1 MSSYIHRPF
10 FHLHSSRYPPAG
22 KVKTKTKTSG
32 ALIIIIIII
41 IIIITGITTMMMI
54 LHTYIHN
61 SIYFGL

>member
-10 FHLHSSRYPPAG
+10 FHLHSSRYPLAD

-41 IIIITGITTMMMI
+41 IRIIIRII
-54 LHTYIHN
+54 KQE
-61 SIYFGL
+61 